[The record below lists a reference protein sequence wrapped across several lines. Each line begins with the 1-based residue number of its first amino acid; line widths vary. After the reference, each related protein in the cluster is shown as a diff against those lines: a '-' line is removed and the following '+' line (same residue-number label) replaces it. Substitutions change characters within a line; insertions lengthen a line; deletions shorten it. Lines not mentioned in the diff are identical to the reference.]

1 MTNIKL
7 NKRQQSIVLS
17 ANNLK
22 NASREAVRQFELVLL
37 EYWNIGGEV
46 GRSCNPED
54 IQFFLNA
61 YKRNTHWCNAA
72 RLLLKQYAPVDVK
85 KKGDG
90 YTVTNK
96 KNITKKAKIAFR
108 AEVRKLIALELNTLL
123 HHPSIKTD
131 IAYDWNN
138 RRAGLKRQLEE
149 AVKNN
154 VSIEEI
160 MSTVNE
166 VFKAA

>member
-22 NASREAVRQFELVLL
+22 NASRKAVEQFELVLL
-37 EYWNIGGEV
+37 EYWNMGGETN
-46 GRSCNPED
+46 RSCNPED

-72 RLLLKQYAPVDVK
+72 RLLLKQYAPVTIT
-85 KKGDG
+85 KKGG
-90 YTVTNK
+90 SYVVVNK
-96 KNITKKAKIAFR
+96 KDITKKAKVEFR
-108 AEVRKLIALELNTLL
+108 SQVKKLIALELNTLL
-123 HHPSIKTD
+123 HHPSIKID
-131 IAYDWNN
+131 MAYDWNKKKQS
-138 RRAGLKRQLEE
+138 LKRQLTE

-154 VSIEEI
+154 VSIEDI
-160 MSTVNE
+160 MATVDE